1 MCLSIGL
8 YLRCEILYKTCFS
21 GQLRMA
27 SSESDTVFA
36 MAASNVAGDT
46 TFGISFLEWTAIQ
59 GCHHPDGNS
68 FPTVANS

>member
-1 MCLSIGL
+1 
-8 YLRCEILYKTCFS
+8 
-21 GQLRMA
+21 MA

-68 FPTVANS
+68 FLTVANS